1 MLKINVWCS
10 GKSKKLFAVTQ
21 ITNRSA
27 KLLEIAAKSEGT
39 TAEKL
44 LERWFREEFDA
55 GMPTLK
61 KLART
66 EEK

>member
-1 MLKINVWCS
+1 MFKINVWS
-10 GKSKKLFAVTQ
+10 SRKSKKPSVVTQ

-44 LERWFREEFDA
+44 LERWFREEFAA

-61 KLART
+61 KLARK